1 MWRWLLPN
9 VLKFKNHNSQ
19 PILLHPLP
27 QKAESI
33 PSPQQFTYPFCYQPH
48 PLCQLAAKEVI
59 AHCYQTPSLY
69 PHEGKMFGV
78 LIVEHEHQRYYL
90 CAFSGIY
97 NGSYHHEGFVPPVCD
112 LQQGYFREEE
122 QRIVAL
128 THQINETDEEEEK
141 AQLKALRK
149 EKSNALQMWTFHQF
163 RMRNARQEVKDLIE
177 IFAEVKSPFSE
188 EEYIDYKEGRTLT
201 KPQPKVGIPPG
212 GTGECCAPK
221 LLQYAYQHNLKPLC
235 MAEFWVGPS
244 KRNEMRI
251 EGNYYPSCQHK
262 CYPLLNYMMQGLDVE
277 ENPLIA
283 RGKEKLKQVRFTYE
297 DNDLAVVYKPSG
309 LLSVPNRDLKEESLS
324 AYLLNINPQYRLM
337 HRLDMDTSGLMLVAK
352 NPVASKSLQ
361 EQFLRQDI
369 KKKYVA
375 ILDTPLHPKQPH
387 EGIISLPLS
396 RNPFDS
402 PRQVVNQRY
411 GKPAITHYIYK
422 GDGRIELY
430 PQTGRTHQ
438 LRIHC
443 AHPEGLGHPIKG
455 DILYGRASDR
465 LYLHA
470 ESITFQHPTTREWMT
485 FTEKE
490 F

>member
-1 MWRWLLPN
+1 M
-9 VLKFKNHNSQ
+9 
-19 PILLHPLP
+19 LHPLP
-27 QKAESI
+27 PEAAGI

-48 PLCQLAAKEVI
+48 HLCQLAAKEVI
-59 AHCYQTPSLY
+59 AHCYKTPALY

-78 LIVEHEHQRYYL
+78 LIVEHENQRYYL

-97 NGSYHHEGFVPPVCD
+97 NGSYHHEGFVPPICD
-112 LQQGYFREEE
+112 LQHGYFSEEE

-128 THQINETDEEEEK
+128 THQINGITQEEEK
-141 AQLKALRK
+141 TKLKALRK

-177 IFAEVKSPFSE
+177 IFAAVKSPFSE
-188 EEYIDYKEGRTLT
+188 EEFIDYKEGRSPT
-201 KPQPKVGIPPG
+201 KPQPKIGIPPG

-221 LLQYAYQHNLKPLC
+221 LLQYAYLNHLKPIC

-244 KRNEMRI
+244 KQNEMRI
-251 EGNYYPSCQHK
+251 EGNFYPSCQHK

-277 ENPLIA
+277 ENPLLA
-283 RGKEKLKQVRFTYE
+283 RGKEKLKQVRFIYE
-297 DNDLAVVYKPSG
+297 DEDIMVVYKPSG
-309 LLSVPNRDLKEESLS
+309 LLSVPNRDLKGESLS
-324 AYLLNINPQYRLM
+324 AYLLTLNPNYRLM

-352 NPVASKSLQ
+352 NNMASKSLQ
-361 EQFLRQDI
+361 DQFLRHDI

-375 ILDTPLHPKQPH
+375 ILDDATSDTCIR
-387 EGIISLPLS
+387 EGQGTISLPLS

-402 PRQVVNQRY
+402 PRQVVNHHV
-411 GKPAITHYIYK
+411 GKTAITHYIFK
-422 GDGRIELY
+422 GENRVELY
-430 PQTGRTHQ
+430 PETGRTHQ

-443 AHPEGLGHPIKG
+443 AHPDGLGRPIKG
-455 DILYGRASDR
+455 DILYGTRADR

-470 ESITFQHPTTREWMT
+470 EEIKFSHPSTGEWLT
-485 FTEKE
+485 FTEPE